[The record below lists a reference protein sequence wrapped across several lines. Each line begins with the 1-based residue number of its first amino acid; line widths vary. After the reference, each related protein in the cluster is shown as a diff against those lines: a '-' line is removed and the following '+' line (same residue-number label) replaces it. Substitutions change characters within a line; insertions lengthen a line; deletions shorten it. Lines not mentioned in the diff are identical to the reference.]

1 MTPLIGEGGM
11 FVENVEHVFDINAKR
26 GK

>member
-1 MTPLIGEGGM
+1 MMPLIGEGGL
-11 FVENVEHVFDINAKR
+11 FVENVEQVFDINAKR